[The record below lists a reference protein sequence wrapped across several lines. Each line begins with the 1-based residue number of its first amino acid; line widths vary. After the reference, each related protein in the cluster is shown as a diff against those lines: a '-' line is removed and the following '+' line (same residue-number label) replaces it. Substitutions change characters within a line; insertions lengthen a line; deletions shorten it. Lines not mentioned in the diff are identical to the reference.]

1 MAAGDLTPV
10 QGTVDQGNFYPYGL
24 PAQLRLSPLR
34 HAFVD
39 QVQPSRV
46 ELVRMGKVFSA
57 NLGTGAAATGTQSV
71 AQMPTT
77 ATIMALWNGNTVASN
92 IHLVILKVSAWVF
105 AGTMGLGKSMI
116 CGVASASQSAVTKG
130 TGAVG
135 PTNNLLT
142 STNVSAAIIGQATV
156 LGGAPPWVV
165 VAGADSPSA
174 IEIGASMA
182 ADVEGLF
189 IVPPQFAFGMH
200 VLGGAGTAPLYLG
213 SVCWAEYPLIAQ

>member
-1 MAAGDLTPV
+1 MAAGDLTPIQGIV
-10 QGTVDQGNFYPYGL
+10 DVGTVQQYGSN
-24 PAQLRLSPLR
+24 QTLRLSPFR
-34 HAFVD
+34 SAFVD
-39 QVQPSRV
+39 QVLPSRA

-116 CGVASASQSAVTKG
+116 CGTSTASQTVVTKG

-142 STNVSAAIIGQATV
+142 STNTSNAIIGQATV
-156 LGGAPPWVV
+156 LGGAPAWIV

-174 IEIGASMA
+174 VEIGASMA

-189 IVPPQFAFGMH
+189 IVPPGFAFGMH

-213 SVCWAEYPLIAQ
+213 SVCWAELALTAQ